1 LGKNM
6 SVARQSLKQL
16 SLLGPATLILAVV
29 VLYGTPSAG
38 ADGSR
43 LAQLQATG
51 LLRVC
56 ADPDN
61 LPFSSRD
68 SQQPGYDV
76 ELAREIA
83 QALRARAEIV
93 WVPTILGRRAIRQL
107 LEGKCDLFMGLPN
120 DARFLSDNPRLTLSA
135 PYYTLRHV
143 LVSPTKQP
151 IKDLNDLRDKT
162 VAVEAMSLADIFLF
176 QNGQRREISQTA
188 EDAVQAVIRG
198 DAQAAFVWA
207 PIGWWLVKRH
217 PEAQLQAADVS
228 VPDLEFQLS
237 VGMRMGDEEFRTAVD
252 AVVGRLVAQ
261 ATVSDILSRYGLPP
275 PTITQAAVEDNQG
288 RSLYFQIC
296 APCHGEDATGGGPVP
311 NLKTFAGT
319 EDQFLRVALNG
330 RPDRGM
336 PAWKGKLTEDEL
348 RAILVFIQSL
358 PK

>member
-1 LGKNM
+1 M
-6 SVARQSLKQL
+6 SVERQSLKQL
-16 SLLGPATLILAVV
+16 SLLGPATLILVV
-29 VLYGTPSAG
+29 AALYGTASVG
-38 ADGSR
+38 ADGSL

-68 SQQPGYDV
+68 PQQPGYDV
-76 ELAREIA
+76 ELAGEIA
-83 QALRARAEIV
+83 QALGARAEIV

-120 DARFLSDNPRLTLSA
+120 DARFLSDNPRLMLST
-135 PYYTLRHV
+135 PYYTLRHA
-143 LVSPTKQP
+143 LVSPKRQP
-151 IKDLNDLRDKT
+151 VNDLNGLREKT
-162 VAVEAMSLADIFLF
+162 IAVEAMSLADIFLF
-176 QNGQRREISQTA
+176 QNGQRREISRTP
-188 EDAVQAVIRG
+188 EDAVQAVFRG
-198 DAQAAFVWA
+198 DAQAAFLWA
-207 PIGWWLVKRH
+207 PIGRWLVKKH
-217 PEAQLQAADVS
+217 PEAQLQAVDVS

-237 VGMRMGDEEFRTAVD
+237 VGMRKGDEELHTAVD
-252 AVVGRLVAQ
+252 AVVKRLVAQ
-261 ATVSDILSRYGLPP
+261 AKVAESLSRYGMPP
-275 PTITQAAVEDNQG
+275 PTMTQAAVETNQG
-288 RSLYFQIC
+288 RSLYYQIC

-319 EDQFLRVALNG
+319 EEQFLRVALNG

-348 RAILVFIQSL
+348 HAILAFIQSL